1 MARRPPGAGGGERP
15 AAAEL
20 RPEHDVGG
28 GRGAEPSRVAAVLPI
43 RVRRR
48 RDPPPRG
55 PDVVIAEPGT
65 RRQPEPGERIVA
77 DRAFVADRALVA
89 DRGLVADRALV
100 ADRGLVADRAF
111 VADRGLVAHRAF
123 AADRAFVAGARPPPR
138 PPRGRL
144 SHAAPRTHRRAPR

>member
-1 MARRPPGAGGGERP
+1 MRVPSAAPRRDAQAEVGERL
-15 AAAEL
+15 AATETG
-20 RPEHDVGG
+20 PEHDVGG
-28 GRGAEPSRVAAVLPI
+28 GRRAEPGRVAAVLPV

-55 PDVVIAEPGT
+55 PDVVIGEPRT

-100 ADRGLVADRAF
+100 AD
-111 VADRGLVAHRAF
+111 
-123 AADRAFVAGARPPPR
+123 
-138 PPRGRL
+138 
-144 SHAAPRTHRRAPR
+144 